1 MRNSAE
7 IKVWMLRNGHT
18 INSIT
23 EALGYKNNSSVSTT
37 IGGKRNARKVLFW
50 LLANGCPE
58 KYLSLPQKGK
68 RWELKRGGRS

>member
-50 LLANGCPE
+50 LLENGCPE
-58 KYLSLPQKGK
+58 KYLDIPQRAK
-68 RWELKRGGRS
+68 RAAGKRGGRS

>member
-58 KYLSLPQKGK
+58 KYLAIPRKMK
-68 RWELKRGGRS
+68 RAEAKAGARS